1 MVMDF
6 NLKRLRMRNWRCYQ
20 DKVIDFTSN
29 SEKPIWIIF
38 GQNGF
43 GKTSILEA
51 IQWCLYGSD
60 ALPTTELLTR
70 FNRIEVKNNPETD
83 LLVNLILERNGNTYD
98 ISRIAKRKIKGT
110 TPVVH
115 IDEPTVYK
123 NGLETTDS
131 RERIEEILPRSCREF
146 FFFDGVEIKRYAK
159 RMHTEETRNAIER
172 ILGIPELRNLREDA
186 EKAMQ
191 TIDKTLTKVASSNE
205 DLKKTNDRLQTIQD
219 NIEIILQQLKIA
231 EQDYKNAGEILTD
244 IKERASQLE
253 GLRGKLEDLK
263 NLKRDEARL
272 KDHLDH
278 SETALETALRQASI
292 PLMGEFVGEIADRM
306 QRNSITTA
314 RRSGSLSLLL
324 ELLKEEICVCGRC
337 IDDSAREYLQK
348 ELDRLEESTGSL
360 TNEAVHQDN
369 LRNRLVTLLGFQP
382 PNFQE
387 ILLNRNRLEE
397 ELEETK
403 QSLYRLKE
411 ETKGIND
418 EEAQGIWRKVGQS
431 EEKVKQTKF
440 QIERLNND
448 REQLKKEEDKLRRE
462 REKLAGQDKE
472 TATLAR
478 QAKLARGLY
487 QAAGD
492 LIEWRIAE
500 RKQTIEA
507 HTSEIHLNLTN
518 KSTEYR
524 GVKIRPDYTLGIENA
539 AGEIIDP
546 ETLSAGEKE
555 ALAFAFIAGLNL
567 ASGTAAPLI
576 MDTPFGHFDTE
587 HHQNVVKYLTQF
599 PSQVIVLATD
609 RDFPPPL
616 LEEIRPHVAKI
627 FKIRRLDDSED
638 ASTVEVEE

>member
-1 MVMDF
+1 MDF

-70 FNRIEVKNNPETD
+70 FNRIEVKNNPETE
-83 LLVNLILERNGNTYD
+83 LLVNLILERNGHTYD
-98 ISRIAKRKIKGT
+98 ISRIAKIKIKGT
-110 TPVVH
+110 TKVVQ

-123 NGLETTDS
+123 NGLPVPDS
-131 RERIEEILPRSCREF
+131 RERIEEILPRSCKEF

-191 TIDKTLTKVASSNE
+191 TIDRNLAKVASSNE
-205 DLKKTNDRLQTIQD
+205 HLKKINDSLQTIQD
-219 NIEIILQQLKIA
+219 NIEATLQQLEIA
-231 EQDYKNAGEILTD
+231 EQDYKNEVDILTD

-253 GLRGKLEDLK
+253 GLRGKLEELK
-263 NLKRDEARL
+263 KLEREEARL
-272 KDHLDH
+272 KENLNH

-292 PLMGEFVGEIADRM
+292 PLMREFVVEIADRM
-306 QRNSITTA
+306 QRNSFTTA
-314 RRSGSLSLLL
+314 RRSGSLSLLQ

-337 IDDSAREYLQK
+337 IDDSAREYLRK

-360 TNEAVHQDN
+360 TKEALQQDN
-369 LRNRLVTLLGFQP
+369 LSKRLVNLSEFKT

-387 ILLNRNRLEE
+387 LLLKRDGLEE
-397 ELEETK
+397 ELEETQ
-403 QSLYRLKE
+403 QSIYRLKG

-418 EEAQGIWRKVGQS
+418 EEAQDIWKKVGQS
-431 EEKVKQTKF
+431 EQSTDQKKSK
-440 QIERLNND
+440 IERLNNE
-448 REQLKKEEDKLRRE
+448 RENLQKEEDKLRRE

-487 QAAGD
+487 QAAGE
-492 LIEWRIAE
+492 LIEWRIGE

-507 HTSEIHLNLTN
+507 HTSEIHLRVTN

-524 GVKIRPDYTLGIENA
+524 GVKIRSDYTLGIENA
-539 AGEIIDP
+539 AGEIIEP

-576 MDTPFGHFDTE
+576 MDTPFGHFDTK

-627 FKIRRLDDSED
+627 FKIRRLGDSED
-638 ASTVEVEE
+638 SSTVEVEE

>member
-1 MVMDF
+1 MDF

-70 FNRIEVKNNPETD
+70 FNRIEVKNNPETE

-110 TPVVH
+110 TPVVQ

-191 TIDKTLTKVASSNE
+191 TIDRNLTKIASSNE

-231 EQDYKNAGEILTD
+231 EQDYKNAVDILTD

-272 KDHLDH
+272 KDHLDY

-348 ELDRLEESTGSL
+348 ELDRLEESTGNL

-369 LRNRLVTLLGFQP
+369 LRNRLVTLSAFQP

-524 GVKIRPDYTLGIENA
+524 GVKVRRDYTLGIENA

-627 FKIRRLDDSED
+627 FKIRRLGDSED